1 MKVCLKGIKSFPVE
15 GGEELVKGFCEFL
28 QKQVPLTNDITIEF
42 LDTRQGSMTTGVR
55 YPGNKIQVL
64 SASRLPIDVLRTLS
78 HEWVHEYQMT
88 ILNRNKGKN
97 IGGKNENEANAES
110 GIIIKKFEKRFPNF
124 EKLMYD

>member
-1 MKVCLKGIKSFPVE
+1 MKVSVITTKDGKYNEYKNLYNTFIK
-15 GGEELVKGFCEFL
+15 FL
-28 QKQVPLTNDITIEF
+28 QKEFPLSNDIKIRF
-42 LDTRQGSMTTGVR
+42 LSDRVGKMTTG
-55 YPGNKIQVL
+55 
-64 SASRLPIDVLRTLS
+64 SRTDNGILNILVKSRINRDILRTLS

-110 GIIIKKFEKRFPNF
+110 GIIIKKFEKIFPNF

>member
-1 MKVCLKGIKSFPVE
+1 MKVSVITTKDGKYNYYKNLFDTFIQFLNKEYPLSMDLKIR
-15 GGEELVKGFCEFL
+15 FL
-28 QKQVPLTNDITIEF
+28 NDRIG
-42 LDTRQGSMTTGVR
+42 DMTTG
-55 YPGNKIQVL
+55 
-64 SASRLPIDVLRTLS
+64 SRTDSGILNILVKNRINRDILRTLS

-110 GIIIKKFEKRFPNF
+110 GAIIKKFEKRFPNF